1 MASWVFEQ
9 TSSNSFRQDS
19 WPGSACEADK
29 RNPPISARAD
39 EPHEHQQYHGNLR
52 LEHGRLGPGLYR
64 FGMAAL
70 AIRQR
75 KRSSPGTVTAS
86 LVAKSYRLYRTS
98 NRSRG
103 AVKADGMGHLASREF
118 ELLGYAWAHRVPVPE
133 PFARE
138 ENAFTMEFV
147 GDADGPAPQ
156 LRRTRLEAPEEFA
169 RELLAAI
176 DDLAHAGVVHTD
188 LSPFNILVHRGHPV
202 IIDLGK
208 GLRVDRLGASPWIR
222 LNEARTALEHALE
235 TLRRYFGRYGVPF
248 ETEGL
253 LAQILR
259 DIDRFG
265 VGAYPD

>member
-1 MASWVFEQ
+1 MPNAPYLDASVRWKLK
-9 TSSNSFRQDS
+9 SGAIAFRELRTAEVAAQLLDN
-19 WPGSACEADK
+19 GLVTEVLGTIGAGKEADVFL
-29 RNPPISARAD
+29 ARDGHRA
-39 EPHEHQQYHGNLR
+39 
-52 LEHGRLGPGLYR
+52 
-64 FGMAAL
+64 
-70 AIRQR
+70 
-75 KRSSPGTVTAS
+75 V
-86 LVAKSYRLYRTS
+86 VAKSYRLYRTS

-118 ELLGYAWAHRVPVPE
+118 ELLGYASAHRVPVPE